1 MTKASRN
8 EDALTPLHV
17 LQQFRH
23 VVRVAHRHSMH
34 IERATGLP
42 GAQLWLLQEVVDRP
56 GIKMGELA
64 ERMHLHP
71 STVSNLVEKL
81 STAGW
86 VSKVRSGTDQRVVQ
100 LHASEAA
107 QSVLNAAPQP
117 TRGLLP
123 DVLNA
128 LSPAELAEVHR
139 GLQVLVARLEPAEG
153 GEAMQPLPFTE

>member
-1 MTKASRN
+1 MTKASKAGS
-8 EDALTPLHV
+8 ALTPLQV

-23 VVRVAHRHSMH
+23 VVRVAHRHSMQ

-42 GAQLWLLQEVVDRP
+42 GAQLWLLQEVVDSP

-81 STAGW
+81 NTAGW
-86 VSKVRSGTDQRVVQ
+86 VSKARSGTDQRVVR
-100 LHASEAA
+100 LHASDAA
-107 QSVLNAAPQP
+107 QSVLSAAPQP

-123 DVLNA
+123 DVLNT
-128 LSPAELAEVHR
+128 LSPDELAEVHR
-139 GLQVLVARLEPAEG
+139 GLQVLVDRLAPAE